1 MEIRKL
7 IESDET
13 VAVITKKLAKTK
25 DNNEA
30 FDGEDPDD
38 AKAGEEMEEDDQLSS
53 EPPPCK
59 YIFYFGYPLVFR
71 LAHGYLGR
79 TGSRKLNLI

>member
-38 AKAGEEMEEDDQLSS
+38 AKAGEEMEEDD
-53 EPPPCK
+53 
-59 YIFYFGYPLVFR
+59 
-71 LAHGYLGR
+71 
-79 TGSRKLNLI
+79 